1 MTDPSARRRLCF
13 DGNMDG
19 FGGVY
24 NAAGPS
30 KQAVD
35 LHKCRNKPA
44 IFPGRQSPGFASGDG
59 GAYLGVAKR
68 LVWDLMSAVERL
80 EDRRDETPP
89 RPDLAASETS
99 SVEAASSIEA
109 ALTPSAAKS
118 SARLRPLLALAPYV
132 ARYRGRACLALISLT
147 IAAITT
153 LLVPVAARRMI
164 DFGFTPEGIARIN
177 SYFSVMIAVVAVL
190 AGASASRYYLVMTIG
205 ERIVADLRR
214 DVFAHLI
221 SLSPAFFDSAR
232 SGELISRLTADTTQI
247 KSAVGASVSIAL
259 RNFLLFVGATA
270 MMVITSPRL
279 SGFVLL
285 AIPVIVLPLVAF
297 GRWVRRLSRN
307 AQDTL
312 ADATSYASEL
322 IGAIR
327 TVQAYTGERLA
338 NARFGGDVE
347 QAYEAARSSTSARSA
362 LTAIIIFIVFT
373 SVVLILWIGSHDVL
387 TGSISPGR
395 LGQFVL
401 YAAFA
406 AAALGQLSEVWGEVS
421 AASGASERLFEILR
435 VTSQITAPAA
445 PRAMP
450 VPARG
455 DVSFEGVSFA
465 YPMRPDALAVD
476 GVSLSVRAGEKVAIV
491 GPSGAGKSTLFHLLL
506 RFYDPASGT
515 ISFDGVPIRTA
526 DPHEVRARIALV
538 PQESVAFAATAR
550 ENIRFGRPEA
560 TDAEVERAAELAH
573 ATEFISRLPGGF
585 ETQLGERGVTLSGGQ
600 RQRIAI
606 ARAILRDAPLLLLD
620 EATSS
625 LDAESETLVQ
635 TALEE
640 LMRHRTTLVIA
651 HRLATVLSCDR
662 IMVLDQGRIVEQGT
676 HASLVA
682 AGGLYARLARLQFE
696 GV

>member
-1 MTDPSARRRLCF
+1 
-13 DGNMDG
+13 
-19 FGGVY
+19 
-24 NAAGPS
+24 
-30 KQAVD
+30 
-35 LHKCRNKPA
+35 
-44 IFPGRQSPGFASGDG
+44 
-59 GAYLGVAKR
+59 
-68 LVWDLMSAVERL
+68 MSAVEPL
-80 EDRRDETPP
+80 EDRHGGTPLRGDAEP
-89 RPDLAASETS
+89 AT
-99 SVEAASSIEA
+99 ASSIEA
-109 ALTPSAAKS
+109 QLTQSAAS
-118 SARLRPLLALAPYV
+118 GRARLRPLLALVPYV
-132 ARYRGRACLALISLT
+132 ARYRGRAVLAFIALT
-147 IAAITT
+147 VAAVTT
-153 LLVPVAARRMI
+153 LIVPVAARRMI
-164 DFGFTPEGIARIN
+164 DFGFTPEGIAMIN

-190 AGASASRYYLVMTIG
+190 AGASAARFYLVMTIG

-259 RNFLLFVGATA
+259 RNFMLFVGATA

-285 AIPVIVLPLVAF
+285 AIPLIVLPLVAF

-312 ADATSYASEL
+312 ADATAYASEL
-322 IGAIR
+322 VGAIR
-327 TVQAYTGERLA
+327 TVQAYTSERLA
-338 NARFGGDVE
+338 DARFGGEVE
-347 QAYEAARSSTSARSA
+347 QAYEAARSSTRARA
-362 LTAIIIFIVFT
+362 LLTAIIIFIVFT
-373 SVVLILWIGSHDVL
+373 SVVMILWVGSHDVL
-387 TGSISPGR
+387 TGTISMGR

-401 YAAFA
+401 YTAFA
-406 AAALGQLSEVWGEVS
+406 AAALGQLSEVWGDVS
-421 AASGASERLFEILR
+421 AASGAAERLFEILR
-435 VTSQITAPAA
+435 VKSQITLPAS
-445 PRAMP
+445 PRALP

-455 DVSFEGVSFA
+455 DVEFENVSFA
-465 YPMRPDALAVD
+465 YPTRPDALAVD

-506 RFYDPASGT
+506 RFYDPADGV
-515 ISFDGVPIRTA
+515 ISFDGVPIRAA
-526 DPHEVRARIALV
+526 DPREVRSRIALV
-538 PQESVAFAATAR
+538 PQESIVFATTAR
-550 ENIRFGRPEA
+550 ENIRFGRPDA
-560 TDAEVERAAELAH
+560 DDAEVERAAELAH
-573 ATEFISRLPGGF
+573 ATEFIRRLPGGF
-585 ETQLGERGVTLSGGQ
+585 EAQLGERGVTLSGGQ

-640 LMRHRTTLVIA
+640 LMHHRTTLVIA

-662 IMVLDQGRIVEQGT
+662 IMVMEQGRIVEQGT

-682 AGGLYARLARLQFE
+682 ANGLYARLARLQFE

>member
-1 MTDPSARRRLCF
+1 M
-13 DGNMDG
+13 
-19 FGGVY
+19 
-24 NAAGPS
+24 
-30 KQAVD
+30 
-35 LHKCRNKPA
+35 
-44 IFPGRQSPGFASGDG
+44 
-59 GAYLGVAKR
+59 
-68 LVWDLMSAVERL
+68 ERL
-80 EDRRDETPP
+80 EDRGETPP
-89 RPDLAASETS
+89 WRASEATD
-99 SVEAASSIEA
+99 ASSIEA
-109 ALTPSAAKS
+109 SLTQSPAKGG
-118 SARLRPLLALAPYV
+118 ARLRPMLALAPYV
-132 ARYRGRACLALISLT
+132 GRYRGRAILALVALT
-147 IAAITT
+147 IAALTT
-153 LLVPVAARRMI
+153 LLVPVAVRRMI
-164 DFGFTPEGIARIN
+164 DFGFTPEGIALIN

-190 AGASASRYYLVMTIG
+190 AFASAARFYLVMTIG

-232 SGELISRLTADTTQI
+232 VGELISRLTADTTQI

-259 RNFLLFVGATA
+259 RNLMLFVGATA

-279 SGFVLL
+279 SGLVLL
-285 AIPVIVLPLVAF
+285 AIPAIVLPLVAF

-312 ADATSYASEL
+312 ADATAYASEL
-322 IGAIR
+322 VGAIR
-327 TVQAYTGERLA
+327 TVQAYTSERLA
-338 NARFGGDVE
+338 VARFGSDVE
-347 QAYEAARSSTSARSA
+347 QAYEAARTSTRARA
-362 LTAIIIFIVFT
+362 VLTAIIIFIVFT

-401 YAAFA
+401 YTAFA
-406 AAALGQLSEVWGEVS
+406 AAGLGQLSEVWGEVS
-421 AASGASERLFEILR
+421 AASGAAERLFEILR
-435 VTSQITAPAA
+435 IKPQITAPAS
-445 PRAMP
+445 PRALP

-455 DVSFEGVSFA
+455 DVGFENVSFA
-465 YPMRPDALAVD
+465 YPTRPDASSVD
-476 GVSLSVRAGEKVAIV
+476 GVSFTVRAGEKVAIV

-506 RFYDPASGT
+506 RFYDPAAGV
-515 ISFDGVPIRTA
+515 ISLDGVPIKAA
-526 DPHEVRARIALV
+526 DPREVRARIALV
-538 PQESVAFAATAR
+538 PQDSVVFAATAR
-550 ENIRFGRPEA
+550 ENIRFGRPDA
-560 TDAEVERAAELAH
+560 DDAEVERAADLAH
-573 ATEFISRLPGGF
+573 AGEFIRRLPGGF
-585 ETQLGERGVTLSGGQ
+585 ESHLGERGVTLSGGQ

-620 EATSS
+620 EATSA

-662 IMVLDQGRIVEQGT
+662 ILVMDRGRIVEQGT

>member
-1 MTDPSARRRLCF
+1 
-13 DGNMDG
+13 
-19 FGGVY
+19 
-24 NAAGPS
+24 
-30 KQAVD
+30 
-35 LHKCRNKPA
+35 
-44 IFPGRQSPGFASGDG
+44 
-59 GAYLGVAKR
+59 
-68 LVWDLMSAVERL
+68 MSAVERL
-80 EDRRDETPP
+80 EDPNGETPP
-89 RPDLAASETS
+89 LHDAVPAGAASL
-99 SVEAASSIEA
+99 EA
-109 ALTPSAAKS
+109 ALTPLPAKRR
-118 SARLRPLLALAPYV
+118 AQLRPLLALAPYV
-132 ARYRGRACLALISLT
+132 ARYRWRAILALISLT
-147 IAAITT
+147 VAAIAT
-153 LLVPVAARRMI
+153 LVVPVAVRRMI
-164 DFGFTPEGIARIN
+164 DFGFTPEGIAMIN

-190 AGASASRYYLVMTIG
+190 AGASASRYYLVMTLG

-221 SLSPAFFDSAR
+221 SLSPVFFDSAR

-247 KSAVGASVSIAL
+247 KSAAGASASIAL
-259 RNFLLFVGATA
+259 RNLLLFLGATA

-285 AIPVIVLPLVAF
+285 AIPLIVLPLVAF

-312 ADATSYASEL
+312 AEASAYASEL
-322 IGAIR
+322 VGAIR

-338 NARFGGDVE
+338 NARFGGEVE
-347 QAYEAARSSTSARSA
+347 QAYEAARTSTRARA
-362 LTAIIIFIVFT
+362 VLTAIIIFIVFT
-373 SVVLILWIGSHDVL
+373 SVVMILWIGSHDVL
-387 TGSISPGR
+387 IGSITPGR
-395 LGQFVL
+395 LGQFIL

-421 AASGASERLFEILR
+421 SASGAAERLFEILR
-435 VTSQITAPAA
+435 VKSQIAA
-445 PRAMP
+445 PPSPRALP
-450 VPARG
+450 LPARG
-455 DVSFEGVSFA
+455 DVSFENVHFA
-465 YPMRPDALAVD
+465 YPTRPDTSAVD
-476 GVSLSVRAGEKVAIV
+476 RVSFSVRAGEKVAIV

-515 ISFDGVPIRTA
+515 ILLDGVPIKAA
-526 DPHEVRARIALV
+526 DPHEVRSRIALV

-550 ENIRFGRPEA
+550 ENIRFGRPDA
-560 TDAEVERAAELAH
+560 TDAEVERASDLAH
-573 ATEFISRLPGGF
+573 ATEFIRRLPSGF
-585 ETQLGERGVTLSGGQ
+585 ETPLGERGVTLSGGQ

-662 IMVLDQGRIVEQGT
+662 IMVMDQGRIVEQGT

-682 AGGLYARLARLQFE
+682 ANGLYARLARLQFE
-696 GV
+696 GI

>member
-1 MTDPSARRRLCF
+1 
-13 DGNMDG
+13 
-19 FGGVY
+19 
-24 NAAGPS
+24 
-30 KQAVD
+30 
-35 LHKCRNKPA
+35 
-44 IFPGRQSPGFASGDG
+44 
-59 GAYLGVAKR
+59 
-68 LVWDLMSAVERL
+68 MSAVERL
-80 EDRRDETPP
+80 EDRRGDTPP
-89 RPDLAASETS
+89 QRDLADAATS
-99 SVEAASSIEA
+99 SVEPASSIEA
-109 ALTPSAAKS
+109 APAAR

-132 ARYRGRACLALISLT
+132 ARYRGRAALALVALT

-153 LLVPVAARRMI
+153 LLVPVAVRRMI

-190 AGASASRYYLVMTIG
+190 ALASASRFYLVMTIG

-221 SLSPAFFDSAR
+221 SLSPEFFDTAR

-259 RNFLLFVGATA
+259 RNVMLFIGATA

-279 SGFVLL
+279 SGLVLL

-297 GRWVRRLSRN
+297 GRWVRRLSRG

-312 ADATSYASEL
+312 ADATAYAAEL
-322 IGAIR
+322 VGAIR

-338 NARFGGDVE
+338 NARFGGEVE
-347 QAYEAARSSTSARSA
+347 QAYEAARSSTRARA
-362 LTAIIIFIVFT
+362 ILTAIIIFIVFT
-373 SVVLILWIGSHDVL
+373 SVVVILWIGSNDVL
-387 TGSISPGR
+387 SGSITPGR

-435 VTSQITAPAA
+435 VRSAISAPAA
-445 PRAMP
+445 PRALP

-455 DVSFEGVSFA
+455 DVSFDNVSFA
-465 YPMRPDALAVD
+465 YPTRPDAQAVD

-491 GPSGAGKSTLFHLLL
+491 GPSGAGKSTLFQLLL
-506 RFYDPASGT
+506 RFYDPASGD
-515 ISFDGVPIRTA
+515 ISFDGVSIRMA
-526 DPHEVRARIALV
+526 DPGEVRKRIALV

-560 TDAEVERAAELAH
+560 TDAEVERAAGLAH
-573 ATEFISRLPGGF
+573 ATEFIRRLPQGF
-585 ETQLGERGVTLSGGQ
+585 ETELGERGVTLSGGQ

-662 IMVLDQGRIVEQGT
+662 IMVMDQGRIVEQGT

>member
-1 MTDPSARRRLCF
+1 
-13 DGNMDG
+13 
-19 FGGVY
+19 
-24 NAAGPS
+24 
-30 KQAVD
+30 
-35 LHKCRNKPA
+35 
-44 IFPGRQSPGFASGDG
+44 
-59 GAYLGVAKR
+59 
-68 LVWDLMSAVERL
+68 MSAVERL
-80 EDRRDETPP
+80 EDRRW
-89 RPDLAASETS
+89 R
-99 SVEAASSIEA
+99 
-109 ALTPSAAKS
+109 SAAAAADVARRATRLASKRQLDAAANRCA
-118 SARLRPLLALAPYV
+118 ARLRPLLALAPYV
-132 ARYRGRACLALISLT
+132 ARYRGRALLALIALT

-153 LLVPVAARRMI
+153 LVVPVAVRRMI
-164 DFGFTPEGIARIN
+164 DFGFSPEGIAMIN

-190 AGASASRYYLVMTIG
+190 AGASAARFYLVMTIG

-259 RNFLLFVGATA
+259 RNLDAVHRRHRDDGDHQPAAVGLRAAGDPADRDCRWSRSGAGCGGCRATRRIRWPTPPPMPPNWSA
-270 MMVITSPRL
+270 RSAPCRPIPASGSP
-279 SGFVLL
+279 
-285 AIPVIVLPLVAF
+285 
-297 GRWVRRLSRN
+297 
-307 AQDTL
+307 
-312 ADATSYASEL
+312 
-322 IGAIR
+322 
-327 TVQAYTGERLA
+327 
-338 NARFGGDVE
+338 NARFGGEVE
-347 QAYEAARSSTSARSA
+347 QAYEAARTSTRARA
-362 LTAIIIFIVFT
+362 VLTAIIIFIVFT
-373 SVVLILWIGSHDVL
+373 SVVAILWVGSHDVL
-387 TGSISPGR
+387 TGAITPGR

-406 AAALGQLSEVWGEVS
+406 AGGPRPAQRSLGRSLGRVRRRRAAVRDP
-421 AASGASERLFEILR
+421 AR
-435 VTSQITAPAA
+435 QIGDIAAPAS
-445 PRAMP
+445 PRALP

-455 DVSFEGVSFA
+455 DVGFDNVSFA
-465 YPMRPDALAVD
+465 YPTRPDVLAVD

-506 RFYDPASGT
+506 RFYDPASGA
-515 ISFDGVPIRTA
+515 ISFDGVPIRAA
-526 DPHEVRARIALV
+526 DPREVRARIALV
-538 PQESVAFAATAR
+538 PQDSVVFAASAR
-550 ENIRFGRPEA
+550 ENIRFGRPDA

-573 ATEFISRLPGGF
+573 ATEFIRRLPGGF
-585 ETQLGERGVTLSGGQ
+585 EAQLGERGVTLSGGQ

-662 IMVLDQGRIVEQGT
+662 IMVMDQGRIVEQGT

-682 AGGLYARLARLQFE
+682 ANGLYARLARLQFE